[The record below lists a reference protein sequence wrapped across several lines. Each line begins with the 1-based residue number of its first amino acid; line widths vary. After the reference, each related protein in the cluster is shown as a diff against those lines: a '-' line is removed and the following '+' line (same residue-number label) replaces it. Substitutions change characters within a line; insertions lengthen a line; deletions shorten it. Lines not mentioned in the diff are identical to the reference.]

1 MTDHPSPTSG
11 RDHGHHPSRPA
22 TPAGIDKD
30 NDRTPPALD
39 PAVRLHLKDMAGMAV
54 ARHSMWRLAL
64 LSGDE
69 DRIAAARAAAE
80 PAIRRLAD
88 VQLHAGLI
96 TAEQHAQR
104 LQALEYDGTATGGTT
119 W

>member
-1 MTDHPSPTSG
+1 MTDHSSQTSG

-22 TPAGIDKD
+22 PPAGTDKD
-30 NDRTPPALD
+30 DDRTPPALD
-39 PAVRLHLKDMAGMAV
+39 PAVRLYLKDMAAMAV
-54 ARHSMWRLAL
+54 ARCSMWRLAL
-64 LSGDE
+64 LSGNE

-96 TAEQHAQR
+96 TTEQHAQR
-104 LQALEYDGTATGGTT
+104 LKALEYDDTATGGTT
-119 W
+119 R

>member
-1 MTDHPSPTSG
+1 MTDHPSQASG
-11 RDHGHHPSRPA
+11 RDHGRHQPRPA
-22 TPAGIDKD
+22 SPAHTDND
-30 NDRTPPALD
+30 NDRTPPALE
-39 PAVRLHLKDMAGMAV
+39 PAVRLSLKDVAAMAV

-69 DRIAAARAAAE
+69 ERIAAARAAAE

-96 TAEQHAQR
+96 TAEQHALR
-104 LQALEYDGTATGGTT
+104 LQALESEGTATGGTT